1 MKYLIVAIASLCTSL
16 IIGQDVEIAI
26 ANPSFEDMPH
36 RGTPESPGIKGW
48 YDCGQLRFRSET
60 PPDIHPIDAWEVTMG
75 PSEGDTYLGMVVRD
89 NDSWESVAQRL
100 ELPVEDGKCYA
111 FNIDLARSA
120 YYMSGSKK
128 TKTLQNYTEPAVL
141 RIWGGTGVC
150 GQQELLGES
159 VTVANNEWRTYEFK
173 FEPNRTVNYITLE
186 AFYKTPSLFPYN
198 GHLLVDNASLITE
211 IPCDDDIII
220 ATEST
225 LENEKMA
232 ERPKTPAT
240 TAPTPVAEQ
249 LVEEEI
255 VEVNPEVEPEIISP
269 TKTQTIPGLN
279 KDSYKQNEIIRINS
293 IVFAMD
299 KATINEDSQ
308 EALDEVYEFMKR
320 NKDIVIEIG
329 GHTSTGPGAK
339 YCDDLSS
346 RRAKEVA
353 KALVKKGVSSKRLY
367 YKGYGKRKPI
377 VLNDS
382 HDMEARRKNQ
392 RVEIKILQT

>member
-1 MKYLIVAIASLCTSL
+1 
-16 IIGQDVEIAI
+16 
-26 ANPSFEDMPH
+26 
-36 RGTPESPGIKGW
+36 
-48 YDCGQLRFRSET
+48 
-60 PPDIHPIDAWEVTMG
+60 
-75 PSEGDTYLGMVVRD
+75 
-89 NDSWESVAQRL
+89 
-100 ELPVEDGKCYA
+100 
-111 FNIDLARSA
+111 
-120 YYMSGSKK
+120 MSGSKK

-240 TAPTPVAEQ
+240 TAPTPVPEQ
-249 LVEEEI
+249 LIDEEVAVASAQVVEE
-255 VEVNPEVEPEIISP
+255 VQTPPA
-269 TKTQTIPGLN
+269 KKTIPGLDREN
-279 KDSYKQNEIIRINS
+279 FRKDEIIRIHG

-299 KATINEDSQ
+299 KAIIDETSKGAIE
-308 EALDEVYEFMKR
+308 EVYEFMKR

-329 GHTSTGPGAK
+329 GHTSTGPKAK

-353 KALVKKGVSSKRLY
+353 KALIRKGISAKRLY
-367 YKGYGKRKPI
+367 YMGYGKRKPI
-377 VLNDS
+377 VLNDKY
-382 HDMEARRKNQ
+382 DMEARKKNQ
-392 RVEIKILQT
+392 RVESTTHTATFITMVAVFIIKPYR